1 MSDYALLL
9 TLGHNSSAI
18 LVHNGEVLGGYET
31 ERMTMTK
38 SDSSFPYTPIIE
50 LMERFDIPNDVDI
63 YVSHW
68 FVDAKLPQKNKYWD
82 PDFLN
87 SSFPNAVVKSLSRD
101 FTHHDAHVLSSIAF
115 VGDKLLDN
123 ALLVVADGF
132 GNFGECISI
141 YRSVDSTPQ
150 LVRRIYG
157 YNCSLGMFYQY
168 ATAYMG
174 MKMHNHEYKIL
185 GYETRITDVLDSG
198 QVEVAEL
205 EIERLVRHFRR
216 LHMDSLSGLVDEFD
230 PLISLNA
237 LPNTQV
243 KVNEMLDAVLKKLD
257 LTADTIQ
264 QYEMRVVIS
273 YVVQS
278 VTERVII
285 GLIASY
291 NPTQVV
297 CSGGLFYNVKINRI
311 LSEVYDF
318 EVMPICGD
326 QGTAIGLYQSLNRNV
341 KWPDHLFWG
350 HREFYRSGF
359 KGIDGIICLDNDD
372 DIFDTVVETIQ
383 QNGFVNLVRGPM
395 EFGPRSLCNTAT
407 LALPLMHVVNTINEL
422 NDRTSVMP
430 MAPVVTQE
438 KFEELFAADSSM
450 KSLEYMIVAVQYKHI
465 DESFEGAAHFYPMTA
480 EFTGRPQIARDP
492 LIIRILKE
500 FGGILINTSFN
511 VHGVPIVYDAAQVIH
526 SHLTQASKGEVEV
539 ITIVKTED

>member
-18 LVHNGEVLGGYET
+18 LLRDGEVLGGYET

-68 FVDAKLPQKNKYWD
+68 FVDAKLPEKNKYWD
-82 PDFLN
+82 PEFLATTFTE
-87 SSFPNAVVKSLSRD
+87 SKITSLSQK
-101 FTHHDAHVLSSIAF
+101 FTHHDAHMWSSVTF
-115 VGDKLLDN
+115 VGKKLEHN
-123 ALLVVADGF
+123 ATLVVADGF
-132 GNFGECISI
+132 GNFGECISV
-141 YRSVDSTPQ
+141 YQCDEWLPK
-150 LVRRIYG
+150 LVRRVHG

-185 GYETRITDVLDSG
+185 GYETHITDVLSADQIT
-198 QVEVAEL
+198 QVEI
-205 EIERLVRHFRR
+205 EIERLVRHFKR
-216 LHMDSLSGLVDEFD
+216 LHVDSLSGVVDEFD
-230 PLISLNA
+230 PLISLSA
-237 LPNTQV
+237 LPNVQV
-243 KVNEMLDAVLKKLD
+243 MINDLLDSALKKLD
-257 LTADTIQ
+257 MFEAPTH
-264 QYEMRVVIS
+264 EMRVIVS
-273 YVVQS
+273 YIVQA

-285 GLIASY
+285 GFIAPY
-291 NPTQVV
+291 QPTQLI

-311 LSEVYDF
+311 LSENYNF
-318 EVMPICGD
+318 EVMPLAGD
-326 QGTAIGLYQSLNRNV
+326 QGTAIGLYHAHRRDF
-341 KWPDHLFWG
+341 KWPGNLFWG
-350 HREFYRSGF
+350 HREFYKSNF
-359 KGIDGIICLDNDD
+359 KGIDGIICCDNDD
-372 DIFDTVVETIQ
+372 DIFDTVVEAIE

-407 LALPLMHVVNTINEL
+407 LALPMMHVVNTINEL

-438 KFEELFAADSSM
+438 KFDELFLADSSRL
-450 KSLEYMIVAVQYKHI
+450 SFDYMIVAAQYMKL
-465 DESFEGAAHFYPMTA
+465 DESIEGAAHFYPMTA

-492 LIIRILKE
+492 LIIHILNR
-500 FGGILINTSFN
+500 FNGILINTSFN

-526 SHLTQASKGEVEV
+526 SHVTQASKGEAEV
-539 ITIVKTED
+539 ITVVKTED

>member
-18 LVHNGEVLGGYET
+18 LLRDGEVLGGYET

-82 PDFLN
+82 PEFIA
-87 SSFPNAVVKSLSRD
+87 STFTEAKITSLSRD
-101 FTHHDAHVLSSIAF
+101 FTHHDAHMWSSIAF
-115 VGDKLLDN
+115 VGKKLEHN
-123 ALLVVADGF
+123 ATLVVADGF

-141 YRSVDSTPQ
+141 YQCTEWLPK

-185 GYETRITDVLDSG
+185 GYETRITEVLSSD
-198 QVEVAEL
+198 QIALAEI
-205 EIERLVRHFRR
+205 EIERLVKHFKR
-216 LHMDSLSGLVDEFD
+216 LHVDSFSGLVDEFD
-230 PLISLNA
+230 PLISLSA

-243 KVNEMLDAVLKKLD
+243 MVNDLLDAALKKLD
-257 LTADTIQ
+257 MFVAPTH
-264 QYEMRVVIS
+264 EMRVVLS
-273 YVVQS
+273 YIVQA
-278 VTERVII
+278 VTQRVII
-285 GLIASY
+285 GLIAPY
-291 NPTQVV
+291 QPGQLI
-297 CSGGLFYNVKINRI
+297 CSGGLFYNVKINKI
-311 LSEVYDF
+311 LSENYNF
-318 EVMPICGD
+318 EVMPLAGD
-326 QGTAIGLYQSLNRNV
+326 QGTAIGLYHAHRRNL
-341 KWPDHLFWG
+341 KWPGNLFWG
-350 HREFYRSGF
+350 HREFYRNNF

-372 DIFDTVVETIQ
+372 DIFDTAVEAIK

-407 LALPLMHVVNTINEL
+407 LAIPMMHVVNTINEL

-430 MAPVVTQE
+430 MAPVVTEE
-438 KFEELFAADSSM
+438 KFNELFAVHQT
-450 KSLEYMIVAVQYKHI
+450 SLSFDYMIVAAQYKKLDDNI
-465 DESFEGAAHFYPMTA
+465 VGAAHFYPMTA
-480 EFTGRPQIARDP
+480 EFTGRP
-492 LIIRILKE
+492 
-500 FGGILINTSFN
+500 
-511 VHGVPIVYDAAQVIH
+511 
-526 SHLTQASKGEVEV
+526 
-539 ITIVKTED
+539 